1 MENYP
6 KLTVRQIAGL
16 VRECRRAG
24 VKHFQY
30 QGLSIFFGDCPEKE
44 QLPQLSESVK
54 LEEDR
59 RVQRKNQL
67 QRRHDEIVDDIDDL
81 AISDPALYEEQLLR
95 GGD

>member
-1 MENYP
+1 
-6 KLTVRQIAGL
+6 
-16 VRECRRAG
+16 
-24 VKHFQY
+24 
-30 QGLSIFFGDCPEKE
+30 
-44 QLPQLSESVK
+44 LPQLSESVK